1 MNAAQTVAR
10 GAMLNSVGSTQYA
23 PCHQHRNG
31 AAGAL
36 IFGNA
41 LVHHRFAGGHNSRH
55 DFSKVFPAAGCAT
68 GPIRR
73 FDLRHYARAG
83 VAFAATSAHAF
94 AAAAVR
100 EAVAAGL
107 GAGIVSKT
115 EFQPDERLRPLR
127 IADHKPFTES
137 FAACLKGRQELRPIK
152 AFMKLVSELVTL
164 GPVQESVA
172 DI

>member
-1 MNAAQTVAR
+1 MRLVPRILQAA
-10 GAMLNSVGSTQYA
+10 
-23 PCHQHRNG
+23 G

-152 AFMKLVSELVTL
+152 AFMKLVSEFVTP